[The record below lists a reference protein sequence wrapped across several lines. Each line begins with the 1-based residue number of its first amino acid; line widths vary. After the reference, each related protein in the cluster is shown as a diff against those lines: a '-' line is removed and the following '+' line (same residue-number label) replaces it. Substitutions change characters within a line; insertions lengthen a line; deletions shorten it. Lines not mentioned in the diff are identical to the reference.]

1 MPHITGQNRDQITLF
16 PESIDDYV
24 DKDNPVRFIDAFV
37 DNLPLKELGF
47 YLAPDFGEG
56 RPGYHPADLLKLYI
70 YGYLNRAQSSRQLR
84 NEARRNVEVMWLL
97 KRLTPSFKT
106 IADFRK
112 HYKKPI
118 REVCREFTLL
128 CKKLDLFG
136 GELIAID
143 GSKFKAVNSKKKSF
157 TQAKLK
163 GIIKDIDRQIS
174 DYLSQL
180 DKSDLSENKPDNQ
193 DKGDLQGKID
203 KLRSNSKYFKDMA
216 KSLEKSGETQ
226 VSMTDPDARSMST
239 KKGDATVGYNV
250 QSVVDGKHKLIAEH
264 EVTNS
269 VVDRSQLSKMAIKAK
284 ETLGVEEINA
294 LADLGYYYGAEVK
307 KCLDNG
313 ITAFIPK
320 PYTSAAKKL
329 GLFGKEDF
337 VYDRESDLY
346 LCPAGERLTFRYA
359 TTEEGRDIKY
369 YVGRSCRT
377 CSLRKKCTRAKKGPR
392 RITRW
397 VDEDILDDMERR
409 VRERPEM
416 TRLRKALVEH
426 PFGTLKRWMGVQPFL
441 TRGLSNVNTEMSLS
455 VLAYNMKRAINIL
468 GTRRLIS
475 ALT

>member
-16 PESIDDYV
+16 PESIDEYV

-37 DNLPLKELGF
+37 DNLALRELGF

-56 RPGYHPADLLKLYI
+56 RPGYHPGDLLKLYI

-112 HYKKPI
+112 HHKKPI

-143 GSKFKAVNSKKKSF
+143 GSKFKAVNSKKRSF

-163 GIIKDIDRQIS
+163 GIIKDIDRQIAEF
-174 DYLSQL
+174 LARL
-180 DKSDLSENKPDNQ
+180 DNADQKENNPVND
-193 DKGDLQGKID
+193 DKGDLQDKID
-203 KLRSNSKYFKDMA
+203 KLKSNAKYFKDMA
-216 KSLEKSGETQ
+216 KSMEKSGETQ
-226 VSMTDPDARSMST
+226 ISMTDPDARSIST
-239 KKGDATVGYNV
+239 KKGDTTVGYNV
-250 QSVVDGKHKLIAEH
+250 QSVVDSKYKLIAEH

-284 ETLGVEEINA
+284 ETLGVENIDA
-294 LADLGYYYGAEVK
+294 LADLGYYYGKEVK
-307 KCLDNG
+307 ACLENG
-313 ITAFIPK
+313 VTPYIPK

-337 VYDRESDLY
+337 VYDQERDLY
-346 LCPAGERLTFRYA
+346 VCPAGKRLTYRFAA
-359 TTEEGRDIKY
+359 TEKSRDIKY
-369 YVGRSCRT
+369 YFGAP
-377 CSLRKKCTRAKKGPR
+377 CSACDLKPKCTRAKKGGR

-409 VRERPEM
+409 VLERPEM
-416 TRLRKALVEH
+416 TKLRKTLVEH

-441 TRGLSNVNTEMSLS
+441 TRGLSNVKTEMSLS

-468 GTRRLIS
+468 GTQRLMT

>member
-16 PESIDDYV
+16 PESIDEYV

-37 DNLPLKELGF
+37 DNLALRELGF

-56 RPGYHPADLLKLYI
+56 RPGYHPGDLLKLYI

-112 HYKKPI
+112 HHKKPI

-143 GSKFKAVNSKKKSF
+143 GSKFKAVNSKKRSF

-163 GIIKDIDRQIS
+163 GIIKDIDRQIAEF
-174 DYLSQL
+174 LARL
-180 DKSDLSENKPDNQ
+180 DNADQKENNPVND
-193 DKGDLQGKID
+193 DKGDLQDKID
-203 KLRSNSKYFKDMA
+203 KLKSNAKYFKNMA
-216 KSLEKSGETQ
+216 KSMEKSGETQ
-226 VSMTDPDARSMST
+226 ISMTDPDARSIST
-239 KKGDATVGYNV
+239 KKGDTTVGYNV
-250 QSVVDGKHKLIAEH
+250 QSVVDSKYKLIAEH

-284 ETLGVEEINA
+284 ETLGVENIDA
-294 LADLGYYYGAEVK
+294 LADLGYYYGKEVK
-307 KCLDNG
+307 ACLENG
-313 ITAFIPK
+313 VTPYIPK

-337 VYDRESDLY
+337 VYDQERDLY
-346 LCPAGERLTFRYA
+346 VCPAGKRLTYRFAA
-359 TTEEGRDIKY
+359 TEKSRDIKY
-369 YVGRSCRT
+369 YFGAPCNACDLKPR
-377 CSLRKKCTRAKKGPR
+377 CTRAKKGGR

-409 VRERPEM
+409 VLERPEM
-416 TRLRKALVEH
+416 TKLRKTLVEH

-441 TRGLSNVNTEMSLS
+441 TRGLSNVKTEMSLS

-468 GTRRLIS
+468 GTQRLMT

>member
-16 PESIDDYV
+16 PESIDSYV

-47 YLAPDFGEG
+47 YLAPEFGEG
-56 RPGYHPADLLKLYI
+56 RPGYHPADLLKLYV
-70 YGYLNRAQSSRQLR
+70 YGYVNKAQSSRDLR

-118 REVCREFTLL
+118 QEVCREFTVL

-143 GSKFKAVNSKKKSF
+143 GSKFKAVNSKKRSF
-157 TQAKLK
+157 TETKLK
-163 GIIKDIDRQIS
+163 GIIQDIDRQIAEF
-174 DYLSQL
+174 LARL
-180 DKSDLSENKPDNQ
+180 DNADMSENKTDN
-193 DKGDLQGKID
+193 DGDGDLQKKID
-203 KLRSNSKYFKDMA
+203 KLKSNSKYFKDMA
-216 KSLEKSGETQ
+216 KSLKKSGETQ
-226 VSMTDPDARSMST
+226 VSLTDPDARSMST
-239 KKGDATVGYNV
+239 KKGDVTVGYNV
-250 QSVVDGKHKLIAEH
+250 QSVVDAKNKLIVEH

-284 ETLGVEEINA
+284 KTLGVERIDA
-294 LADLGYYYGAEVK
+294 LADLGYYFGAEVK
-307 KCLDNG
+307 KCLDNE
-313 ITAFIPK
+313 IIAYIPK

-346 LCPAGERLTFRYA
+346 VCPAGKRLTYRFAA
-359 TTEEGRDIKY
+359 TEKGRDIKY
-369 YVGRSCRT
+369 YFGAPCDD
-377 CSLRKKCTRAKKGPR
+377 CALKPKCTRARKGGR
-392 RITRW
+392 RLTRW

-416 TRLRKALVEH
+416 TRLRKTLVEH

-441 TRGLSNVNTEMSLS
+441 TRGLDNVSTEMSLS

-468 GTRRLIS
+468 GTRRLMT